1 MSAYKRQGTALA
13 LVGIAVI
20 IAVIAWFGMIP
31 STKPASGPA
40 LPTAG
45 AVRPNETPA
54 LAREAAL
61 TTAPAAS
68 QASPPASETPAP
80 AAPVAAAAPGEAADP
95 RFDVVRVEPT
105 GESVIAGRGVPGA
118 TVELIRNGV
127 VHDRV
132 VADASGLFAFV
143 PPVFPA
149 GNHEI
154 ILRTI
159 APDGSRAQSRQS
171 VTVVVAE
178 NKTSAPVVALA
189 APDRPTVVL
198 SQPETTP
205 AQPSDPVPATSEP
218 RRLGTEV
225 AGLAGTV
232 TSPRLPVRIASVDAE
247 DGGGLFVSGE
257 AAPGAS
263 VRLYLNDTMIAP
275 GNADGVGR
283 VSFAIGRGVKPGS
296 YRVRLDD
303 VDPIDGS
310 VKTRAEVLFTMPS
323 MVAAA
328 VPAVPGVEA
337 TPGPAPATAVTAV
350 ASADVATGRTRSSD
364 TVMVPE
370 VNTAIVS
377 RGDSL
382 WRISRRIYGRGMRYT
397 EIYVANQEQIRNP
410 QLIYPGQLFVLPADA
425 AAAQVQ

>member
-1 MSAYKRQGTALA
+1 
-13 LVGIAVI
+13 
-20 IAVIAWFGMIP
+20 
-31 STKPASGPA
+31 
-40 LPTAG
+40 
-45 AVRPNETPA
+45 
-54 LAREAAL
+54 
-61 TTAPAAS
+61 
-68 QASPPASETPAP
+68 
-80 AAPVAAAAPGEAADP
+80 
-95 RFDVVRVEPT
+95 
-105 GESVIAGRGVPGA
+105 
-118 TVELIRNGV
+118 
-127 VHDRV
+127 

-149 GNHEI
+149 GSHEI
-154 ILRTI
+154 VLRTI

-198 SQPETTP
+198 SQPDAPP
-205 AQPSDPVPATSEP
+205 AQPSDPVPAAPRPSDAMPSDAMPAAPEP

-225 AGLAGTV
+225 AGLAGTA
-232 TSPRLPVRIASVDAE
+232 TGPRLPVRIASVDAE

-275 GNADGVGR
+275 GNADGIGR
-283 VSFAIGRGVKPGS
+283 VSFSIGRGVKPGS

-303 VDPIDGS
+303 VDPVDGA

-323 MVAAA
+323 TLAAA
-328 VPAVPGVEA
+328 VPSVPGVEA
-337 TPGPAPATAVTAV
+337 TPGPAPATAVAA
-350 ASADVATGRTRSSD
+350 ASADVATGRTRNSD